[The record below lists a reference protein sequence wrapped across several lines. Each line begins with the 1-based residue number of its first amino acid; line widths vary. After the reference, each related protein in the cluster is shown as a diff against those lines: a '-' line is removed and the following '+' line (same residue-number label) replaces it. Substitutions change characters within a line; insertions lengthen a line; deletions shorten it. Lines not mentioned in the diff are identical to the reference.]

1 MEIKNKKRLVLEI
14 ALVAVILYLWQ
25 KRCKKTSIAEAKAGA
40 DVAPTT
46 EATSTPSTPSTPSKT
61 GECGSVSSDCMGTDT
76 SKLSQLGKTVTI
88 DESTA
93 NFSGGK
99 IKGVKAQYFR

>member
-25 KRCKKTSIAEAKAGA
+25 KRCKKTAIAEAKAGA
-40 DVAPTT
+40 DV
-46 EATSTPSTPSTPSKT
+46 TPSNTTKADASTSSQT

-76 SKLSQLGKTVTI
+76 SKQSQVGKAVTI
-88 DESTA
+88 AETTS
-93 NFSGGK
+93 NFSGA
-99 IKGVKAQYFR
+99 KGNSVKAQYFK

>member
-25 KRCKKTSIAEAKAGA
+25 KRCKKTAIAEAKAGA
-40 DVAPTT
+40 DLAPTT
-46 EATSTPSTPSTPSKT
+46 EPTSTPSKT

-99 IKGVKAQYFR
+99 GRNIKAQYFR

>member
-1 MEIKNKKRLVLEI
+1 MDNKKRLALEI
-14 ALVAVILYLWQ
+14 GLVGVIIYLWLN
-25 KRCKKTSIAEAKAGA
+25 RCRKNGIIAEAKSGA
-40 DVAPTT
+40 DV
-46 EATSTPSTPSTPSKT
+46 TPSNTKTADASTSSQT

-76 SKLSQLGKTVTI
+76 SKKSQLEKTITV

-99 IKGVKAQYFR
+99 SQSVKAQYFR

>member
-25 KRCKKTSIAEAKAGA
+25 KRCKKTAIAEAKAGA
-40 DVAPTT
+40 DVAPTNT
-46 EATSTPSTPSTPSKT
+46 TKADASTSSQT

-76 SKLSQLGKTVTI
+76 SKQSQVGKEVTI
-88 DESTA
+88 AETTV

-99 IKGVKAQYFR
+99 GNGVKAQYFK

>member
-25 KRCKKTSIAEAKAGA
+25 KRCKKTAIAEAKEGA
-40 DVAPTT
+40 DV
-46 EATSTPSTPSTPSKT
+46 TPSNTTKADASTTSQT

-99 IKGVKAQYFR
+99 GRNIKAQYFR